1 MTGAVSGATEF
12 IVAAYVMGAVILVSY
27 SLSLVSRLRKERE
40 LAAKE
45 AARRK
50 PEA

>member
-1 MTGAVSGATEF
+1 MPTTGGVPF
-12 IVAAYVMGAVILVSY
+12 IVAAYVLATVILGSY

-40 LAAKE
+40 LADKE